1 MPLFTEEAREKAKQ
15 VEADVVAAIV
25 YQWLVRVQAYTE
37 QTIQRRW
44 EALQS
49 REGRDEASLVKLN
62 NWLTYLRY
70 TAYALKE
77 VEEGGLDEWFLNFFD
92 PLPSSPK
99 D

>member
-1 MPLFTEEAREKAKQ
+1 MPLFTPEAREKAKQ

-37 QTIQRRW
+37 QTIQRKW
-44 EALQS
+44 EALQAE
-49 REGRDEASLVKLN
+49 EGRDEVTLVKLN

-77 VEEGGLDEWFLNFFD
+77 IEEGGLDEWFLNFFD
-92 PLPSSPK
+92 PLSPSST